1 MIGEAGQAG
10 GMPEPLDSVAGRMDE
25 MPGRMDE
32 MPGRMDEMPGRLD
45 RVAGGADRRA
55 RVTLSF
61 LATPGD
67 PVLAAALRSM
77 SAGDLLAAI
86 TGTGSDGR
94 AVLLAV
100 TEVPA
105 LARAMGRWR
114 DRLPLVPAAA
124 AMTAWQQAGLRLVLP
139 GDPEWPTQ
147 LDDLGDASPLVLWVR
162 GSADLR
168 YACLNSVSVV
178 GARAATGY
186 GNHVA
191 LEIGAAVAEQGLGV
205 VSGGAFGIDASAHR
219 GALAADGLTVAVLAG
234 GLRYGYPQGHAEL
247 FRAVATRGV
256 LVSECPPDQAP
267 TRPGFLIRNRIIAGL
282 SRGTVVVEAALRS
295 GALNTARHARELCRP
310 VMAVPGPV
318 TSGQSAGCHE
328 LIREYGAMCVTCARD
343 VIEHLDPSAAGPA
356 SGPRRGPAVARDLL
370 DPAARAVLEQVPAR
384 GGRGPASIA
393 VAAGVDLDTA
403 VRCLGTL
410 SAAGFIRRCDHGWR
424 LNKHD

>member
-1 MIGEAGQAG
+1 VSAGI
-10 GMPEPLDSVAGRMDE
+10 
-25 MPGRMDE
+25 
-32 MPGRMDEMPGRLD
+32 GRLD
-45 RVAGGADRRA
+45 AGAGQRDAGAERRA
-55 RVTLSF
+55 RVALSF
-61 LATPGD
+61 LASPGD
-67 PVLAAALRSM
+67 PVLGAALRSR
-77 SAGDLLAAI
+77 AAADLLAGV
-86 TGTGSDGR
+86 TGADGDGR
-94 AVLLAV
+94 VVLSAMP
-100 TEVPA
+100 EAPG
-105 LARAMGRWR
+105 LARVMGRWR
-114 DRLPLVPAAA
+114 DRLPLVPSVAVMAG
-124 AMTAWQQAGLRLVLP
+124 WQDAGLRLVLP

-147 LDDLGDASPLVLWVR
+147 LDDLGDARPLLLWVL

-168 YACLNSVSVV
+168 YACLSSVSIV

-191 LEIGAAVAEQGLGV
+191 LEMAAAMAGHGLAV

-234 GLRYGYPQGHAEL
+234 GLNFGYPHGHAEL
-247 FRAVATRGV
+247 FRAVAAQGV

-267 TRPGFLIRNRIIAGL
+267 TRPGFLIRNRIIAAL

-295 GALNTARHARELCRP
+295 GALNTARHARELGRP

-318 TSGQSAGCHE
+318 TSEQSAGCHE

-343 VIEHLDPSAAGPA
+343 VTEHLQPSAGGTA

-410 SAAGFIRRCDHGWR
+410 SAGGFIRRCDHGWQ